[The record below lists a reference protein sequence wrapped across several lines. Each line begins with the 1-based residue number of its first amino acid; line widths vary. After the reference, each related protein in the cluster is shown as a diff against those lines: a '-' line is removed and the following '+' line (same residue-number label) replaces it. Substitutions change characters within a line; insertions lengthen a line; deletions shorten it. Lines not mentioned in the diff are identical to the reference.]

1 MRYQTRFRWFF
12 FMLVI
17 FNLAANFAHPV
28 TPTLIKELNLRDYMF
43 GAALAAMLFTNF
55 LLSPFWGKINTYISS
70 KVSMLI
76 CSCGYGA
83 AQLWFA
89 YASTEPEILAARMF
103 AGLFTGGVFTSFLTY
118 VVNVSARKDIGKN
131 LTISAAIQSV
141 ASAFGYMIGGFLG
154 EVSVRLTF
162 LVQAVTLIA
171 CGFLFF
177 VICLPD
183 SEMNFKEVSPS
194 RLLKEANPLQAILD
208 SRYFMSAAFALLFA
222 VNLLVNFGFTG
233 FDQAFNY
240 YLKDGLGLTSSYNGM
255 IKAVVGIMAFVS
267 NMTLCIWI
275 MKRKDRNQLTVLVIA
290 ACAAG
295 ALGSVLTVNAA
306 PLIGYGLLLFGA
318 YFVSVPLIQDMVAK
332 EAKEEQKNLVM
343 GFYNAT
349 KNIGGM
355 AGSLTAGMIYSVHA
369 KLPFWCM
376 FVVLLAAAV
385 VMAVYA
391 GRRKDGYLKAAQ

>member
-1 MRYQTRFRWFF
+1 
-12 FMLVI
+12 
-17 FNLAANFAHPV
+17 
-28 TPTLIKELNLRDYMF
+28 
-43 GAALAAMLFTNF
+43 
-55 LLSPFWGKINTYISS
+55 
-70 KVSMLI
+70 MLI

>member
-1 MRYQTRFRWFF
+1 M
-12 FMLVI
+12 
-17 FNLAANFAHPV
+17 
-28 TPTLIKELNLRDYMF
+28 
-43 GAALAAMLFTNF
+43 
-55 LLSPFWGKINTYISS
+55 
-70 KVSMLI
+70 
-76 CSCGYGA
+76 
-83 AQLWFA
+83 
-89 YASTEPEILAARMF
+89 
-103 AGLFTGGVFTSFLTY
+103 
-118 VVNVSARKDIGKN
+118 
-131 LTISAAIQSV
+131 
-141 ASAFGYMIGGFLG
+141 
-154 EVSVRLTF
+154 
-162 LVQAVTLIA
+162 TLIA

-376 FVVLLAAAV
+376 FVVLLAAAA

-391 GRRKDGYLKAAQ
+391 GRRKGRYPEAAQ